1 MPAGQTQTAFRLAA
15 AADGIDLA
23 LAKVPAINQRGHLGL
38 PNEAAGA
45 VPVLAA
51 IFAVLGGLPADLA
64 TKRTTPLQGDFLH
77 VSSGVF
83 IEIDEV
89 QHFTTAR
96 LTTLDLYPPGTS
108 LGYDIEAY
116 RELCRS
122 WSAKADRAFAH
133 KAAVAFGPG
142 GRQRQRAYN
151 DALRDLA
158 LPALGHPPVI
168 RIAAPDGDGTAA
180 YRRNR
185 DALRALLVPSL
196 ESPHSRAGR

>member
-1 MPAGQTQTAFRLAA
+1 MAAGLTQTAFLLAA
-15 AADGIDLA
+15 AADGVDLV

-38 PNEAAGA
+38 PPEAAT
-45 VPVLAA
+45 VVRVLAE
-51 IFAVLGGLPADLA
+51 IFAVLGGTTADLA
-64 TKRTTPLQGDFLH
+64 AKRITPLQGDYLH
-77 VSSGVF
+77 VASGVF

-96 LTTLDLYPPGTS
+96 LATLDLYPAGTP

-116 RELCRS
+116 RELCGS

-133 KAAVAFGPG
+133 KAAAAFGPG

-158 LPALGHPPVI
+158 LPTLGHPPVV
-168 RIAAPDGDGTAA
+168 RIAVPDDDGPAA
-180 YRRNR
+180 YGRNR
-185 DALRALLVPSL
+185 HALRALLGPWL
-196 ESPHSRAGR
+196 